1 MAMKKMV
8 IFDFDGTISNSMH
21 LAYQIY
27 EELSRKYGFKQFTH
41 EEINELKTL
50 SIHERLKKHH
60 ISIFKLPRLA
70 RKTRK
75 IIQNLMADVYPF
87 EGMKQLM
94 DELKNHGY
102 FIGIVSSNSE
112 KNIQSFL
119 EHHQFCKMDI
129 ILGKASFFGKERLL
143 KKIQRKFKNTA
154 MLYVGDEVRDIISCK
169 NVGIRVA
176 SVTWGFD
183 DIELL
188 SGAEPDYLVTDMD
201 TLKKVL
207 LEV

>member
-112 KNIQSFL
+112 KNIQNFL

>member
-1 MAMKKMV
+1 MRKMV

-27 EELSRKYGFKQFTH
+27 EELSKKYGFKQFTH

-60 ISIFKLPRLA
+60 IPIFKLPRLA

-87 EGMKQLM
+87 EGMKALM
-94 DELKNHGY
+94 DTLKSEGY
-102 FIGIVSSNSE
+102 LLGIVSSNSK
-112 KNIQSFL
+112 KNILSFL

-143 KKIQRKFKNTA
+143 KRIQRKFKKTE

-169 NVGIRVA
+169 NVGIRVL
-176 SVTWGFD
+176 SVAWGFD